1 MAIYA
6 VKNFQ
11 KKFSKIFEILSFNS
25 LFSHFRNNNLFTKY
39 QPGFTPGDSCISQLL
54 SKVHENQ
61 SSFDYKPP
69 TDVRAI
75 FLDISKAFDKV
86 WYQGLLFKLKSYGVE
101 PNVLRL
107 YPDNRKQRVLFH
119 SQCSSWKIIFSGI
132 PKGSVLGPVLFLI
145 YMNDL
150 SNVLDSICKIFLDD
164 TSLFLKY
171 LTKASLM
178 EISIMIYL

>member
-1 MAIYA
+1 MSVRFHARWPLYIPT
-6 VKNFQ
+6 
-11 KKFSKIFEILSFNS
+11 SFHSTWNS
-25 LFSHFRNNNLFTKY
+25 IIIWL
-39 QPGFTPGDSCISQLL
+39 Q
-54 SKVHENQ
+54 
-61 SSFDYKPP
+61 PP
-69 TDVRAI
+69 TDVTAI